1 MKKISLTGI
10 KPTGTPHLGNY
21 LGAIRP
27 ALELSK
33 TYDTVYFIADYHALT
48 TVQNG
53 AEMRANIYKIAATWL
68 ALGLNPEE
76 GLFYKQSDIP
86 EIFELSWALSCFT
99 PKGFMNRAHAYK
111 DKVAKNEAAG
121 EDPCL
126 MDADILMFGA
136 DIVPVGKDQKQ
147 HVEFA
152 RDIAI
157 KFNKHFGEDV
167 FTIPEPVFQETTG
180 IIPGLDGRKMSKS
193 YDNVIDIFLESKA
206 LKKKIG
212 KIVTNS
218 QGIEEPKDPDTCNVF
233 KLYKLF
239 ATPEQTEAL
248 AARYRAGGMG
258 WGHAKQELQNVL
270 EEHLGAAREKYFYL
284 LNHTEEID
292 KILAYGKEKARVKSK
307 AMMEKVRSLLGTY

>member
-1 MKKISLTGI
+1 
-10 KPTGTPHLGNY
+10 
-21 LGAIRP
+21 
-27 ALELSK
+27 
-33 TYDTVYFIADYHALT
+33 
-48 TVQNG
+48 
-53 AEMRANIYKIAATWL
+53 
-68 ALGLNPEE
+68 
-76 GLFYKQSDIP
+76 
-86 EIFELSWALSCFT
+86 
-99 PKGFMNRAHAYK
+99 
-111 DKVAKNEAAG
+111 
-121 EDPCL
+121 
-126 MDADILMFGA
+126 MDADILMFSA

-218 QGIEEPKDPDTCNVF
+218 QGIEEPKDPETCNVF